1 MKVCVEWW
9 TALSAYVDGALP
21 PDERER
27 VEAHLQQCAACR
39 EALVYLQSLRRVVS
53 LLPQQEP
60 PPMLKARI
68 LSATVDRPTWTE
80 RLAMNWRQLAWRTS
94 LATAAVLMALLA
106 WQFSPRQ
113 VPQMVSTFMSGS
125 AGSRTASTPRQL
137 TKSLSSE
144 KANRV
149 ASLSKTP
156 RTAPYSVAQRTSPS
170 TPKASKVRNEVK
182 WSPVTRARIAPAPAP
197 SDALQGEPVIE
208 EDVPRID
215 VNSPPA
221 GTGELIAEQP
231 EETEGNKTVATRF
244 SLPAEVMPS
253 QTQGLES
260 LREQIR
266 IRGAEQLKGQIER
279 KIERKQV
286 ELDVIKIR
294 F

>member
-39 EALVYLQSLRRVVS
+39 EATVHLQSLRWAVS

-68 LSATVDRPTWTE
+68 LSATVDKPTWTE

-94 LATAAVLMALLA
+94 LATAVALVALLA
-106 WQFSPRQ
+106 WQFTPRQ
-113 VPQMVSTFMSGS
+113 VPQMVTTFMSGS
-125 AGSRTASTPRQL
+125 AGSRTPSTPQQL
-137 TKSLSSE
+137 TKSLSSG
-144 KANRV
+144 KANRE
-149 ASLSKTP
+149 ASLSKSP
-156 RTAPYSVAQRTSPS
+156 RTAPYSVAQHPSPS
-170 TPKASKVRNEVK
+170 APKASKVKNEVK
-182 WSPVTRARIAPAPAP
+182 WSTVTRAPIAPAPVP
-197 SDALQGEPVIE
+197 SDALQGDPVIE

-221 GTGELIAEQP
+221 GTDELIAEQP
-231 EETEGNKTVATRF
+231 EETEGSKTVATRF
-244 SLPAEVMPS
+244 TLPAEVMPS

-279 KIERKQV
+279 NIERRQV
-286 ELDVIKIR
+286 EVDVIKIR